1 MGIMKLGPNNHFE
14 CKVCEKQVFWSK
26 FLRKPA
32 LQHQNRMRSRSGIDE
47 MGTSLSIENLV

>member
-26 FLRKPA
+26 FLRKAA